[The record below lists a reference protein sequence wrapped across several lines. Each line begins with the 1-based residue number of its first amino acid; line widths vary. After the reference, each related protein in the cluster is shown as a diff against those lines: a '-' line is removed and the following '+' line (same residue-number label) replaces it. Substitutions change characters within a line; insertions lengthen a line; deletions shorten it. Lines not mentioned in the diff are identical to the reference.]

1 MKPFTIKAL
10 PRCAAHKSARRS
22 GIVGDLPTFAA
33 VHDMSPKKTSFPKQ
47 DIRVLL
53 LEGVSQTAVDVFKA
67 AGYSQIELYSKSLP
81 EEELKARIAE
91 AHIVGIRSRTHLSAE
106 VLAHAKRLIAVG
118 CFCIGTNQVDL
129 EAAELAGIPV
139 FNAPYS
145 NTRSVAELVIA
156 EAIMLTRGIPQK
168 NAECHRGGWSKSA
181 AGSHEVRGKT
191 LGIIGYGH
199 IGTQVGVLAEAL
211 GMHVIFHD
219 IETKLSLGNAHPAI
233 SLDDLLARSDVV
245 TLHVPENGSTQWM
258 IGAEQLGKMKKGAHL
273 INAARGTVVDIDALD
288 AALRSG
294 HLGGAAVDVFPV
306 EPKGN
311 GDLFES
317 PLAAHDNVILTP
329 HVGGSTLEAQENIG
343 VEVAAKLVRYSDNG
357 STLSAVN
364 FPEVTLPEHEQS
376 LRLLHI
382 HRNVPGVL
390 SKINEIFSR
399 HNLNIDGQFLRTDP
413 KVGYVVIDI
422 SATEEQAA
430 AIREELA
437 AIQCT
442 LRTRILY

>member
-1 MKPFTIKAL
+1 
-10 PRCAAHKSARRS
+10 
-22 GIVGDLPTFAA
+22 
-33 VHDMSPKKTSFPKQ
+33 MSPKKTSYPKQ
-47 DIRVLL
+47 GIHVLL
-53 LEGVSQTAVDVFKA
+53 LEGVSQTAIDTFRA
-67 AGYSQIELYSKSLP
+67 AGYSQIEAHAKALP
-81 EEELKARIAE
+81 EEQLIERIAE
-91 AHIVGIRSRTHLSAE
+91 AHIIGIRSRTQLSAE
-106 VLAHAKRLIAVG
+106 VLSHAKRLIAVG

-129 EAAELAGIPV
+129 EAAQLAGVPV

-156 EAIMLTRGIPQK
+156 ETIMLARGIPQK
-168 NAECHRGGWSKSA
+168 NAQCHRGGWSKSA

-211 GMHVIFHD
+211 GMQVIYHD
-219 IETKLSLGNAHPAI
+219 IETKLALGNAQPAA
-233 SLDDLLARSDVV
+233 SLEDLLARADIV
-245 TLHVPENGSTQWM
+245 TLHVPETPATQNM
-258 IGAEQLGKMKKGAHL
+258 IGAAQLAAMKPGAHL
-273 INAARGTVVDIDALD
+273 VNASRGTVVDIDALD
-288 AALRSG
+288 AALESG
-294 HLGGAAVDVFPV
+294 HIGGAAVDVFPV
-306 EPKGN
+306 EPQGN
-311 GDLFES
+311 GDAFVS
-317 PLAAHDNVILTP
+317 PLTRHDNVILTP
-329 HVGGSTLEAQENIG
+329 HVGGSTLEAQDNIG

-413 KVGYVVIDI
+413 KLGYVVIDI
-422 SATEEQAA
+422 TATVEQAN
-430 AIREELA
+430 AIRDELA
-437 AIQCT
+437 AIEGT

>member
-1 MKPFTIKAL
+1 MTE
-10 PRCAAHKSARRS
+10 
-22 GIVGDLPTFAA
+22 
-33 VHDMSPKKTSFPKQ
+33 KKTSFPKQ

-53 LEGVSQTAVDVFKA
+53 LEGVSPTAVETFRA
-67 AGYSQIELYSKSLP
+67 AGYTNIELHAKSLP
-81 EEELKARIAE
+81 ESELLERIAE
-91 AHIVGIRSRTHLSAE
+91 AHIVGIRSRTHLNAE

-156 EAIMLTRGIPQK
+156 EAIMLVRGIPQK
-168 NAECHRGGWSKSA
+168 SAQCHRGGWSKSA

-191 LGIIGYGH
+191 LGIVGYGH
-199 IGTQVGVLAEAL
+199 IGTQVGVLAEAM
-211 GMHVIFHD
+211 GMQVIYHD
-219 IETKLSLGNAHPAI
+219 IETKLALGNAQPAT

-245 TLHVPENGSTQWM
+245 TLHVPETPSTRNM
-258 IGAEQLGKMKKGAHL
+258 IGAEQLATIKPGAQL
-273 INAARGTVVDIDALD
+273 INASRGTVVDIAALD
-288 AALRSG
+288 AALTSG
-294 HLGGAAVDVFPV
+294 HVAGAAIDVFPV

-311 GDLFES
+311 GDEFES
-317 PLAAHDNVILTP
+317 PLRRHDNVILTP

-364 FPEVTLPEHEQS
+364 FPEVTLPEHEDS
-376 LRLLHI
+376 RRILHI

-390 SKINEIFSR
+390 SRINEIFSAL
-399 HNLNIDGQFLRTDP
+399 HVNVNGQFLRTDP
-413 KVGYVVIDI
+413 KLGYVVIDV
-422 SATEEQAA
+422 AA
-430 AIREELA
+430 SEAQVAELRA
-437 AIQCT
+437 AMAAVPGT
-442 LRTRILY
+442 LRTRVLY

>member
-1 MKPFTIKAL
+1 
-10 PRCAAHKSARRS
+10 
-22 GIVGDLPTFAA
+22 
-33 VHDMSPKKTSFPKQ
+33 MSPKKTSFPKQ

-53 LEGVSQTAVDVFKA
+53 LEGVSQTAVDTFKA
-67 AGYSQIELYSKSLP
+67 AGYSQIEQHTKSLP
-81 EEELKARIAE
+81 EDELKARIAE
-91 AHIVGIRSRTHLSAE
+91 AHIIGIRSRTHLDAD

-199 IGTQVGVLAEAL
+199 IGTQVGVLAEAM

-219 IETKLSLGNAHPAI
+219 IETKLSLGNAHPAAG
-233 SLDDLLARSDVV
+233 LDDLLARADIV
-245 TLHVPENGSTQWM
+245 TLHVPENASTQWM
-258 IGAEQLGKMKKGAHL
+258 IGANQLAKMKPGAHL

-311 GDLFES
+311 GDAFLS
-317 PLAAHDNVILTP
+317 PLTAHDNVILTP
-329 HVGGSTLEAQENIG
+329 HVGGSTLEAQDNIG
-343 VEVAAKLVRYSDNG
+343 IEVAAKLVRYSDNG

-422 SATEEQAA
+422 TATEEQAS
-430 AIREELA
+430 AIREDLA
-437 AIQCT
+437 AIPGT